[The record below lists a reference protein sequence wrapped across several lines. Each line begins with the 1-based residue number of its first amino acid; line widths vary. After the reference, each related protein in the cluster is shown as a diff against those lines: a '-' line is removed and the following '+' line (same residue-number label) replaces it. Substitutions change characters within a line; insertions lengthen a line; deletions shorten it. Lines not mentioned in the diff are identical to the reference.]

1 MKLLHASDFH
11 LFSSFVS
18 SPLPEE
24 VSKEH
29 RQRLYDAFANII
41 KICKK
46 DKVDV
51 LLISGDLY
59 EGSYA
64 KISDIKRI
72 SDAFATIPETKVF
85 ISPGNHDYY
94 DADSYYNIVSFPS
107 NVHIFTDTFE
117 AVELPEHNAVVYGFG
132 WKQNRYPEM
141 PFSFVPLDKSKINIL
156 CLHCDT
162 LTKSDYLPI
171 DADLIDSL
179 GFDYAALGH
188 IHKAGQV
195 KKKVFYSGSPEPL
208 NFGEDGNHGFFMAN
222 LDKKNIRVNFAS
234 SAKCLFKT
242 IIIKLTGRM
251 DSNEIKETILSEAG
265 DGKDKN
271 VYRIVFTGTVN
282 PQINVDD
289 IISDLKNDFYS
300 LIYIDKS
307 VYDYDIKKLYHQNR
321 GNIIGK
327 YIEKL
332 MKAASEDPV
341 VYSAMLKGLNALLY
355 RYEEGD
361 NI

>member
-1 MKLLHASDFH
+1 MKLVHASDFH
-11 LFSSFVS
+11 LFSGFVS

-24 VSKEH
+24 VSVQH
-29 RQRLYDAFANII
+29 RQRLYESFGNII
-41 KICKK
+41 KLCKK
-46 DKVDV
+46 EKADV

-64 KISDIKRI
+64 KISDIKRVA
-72 SDAFATIPETKVF
+72 DAFATIPETRVF
-85 ISPGNHDYY
+85 ISPGNHDHY
-94 DADSYYNIVSFPS
+94 DEDSYYNIVSFPS
-107 NVHIFTDTFE
+107 NVHIFSDTFE
-117 AVELPEHNAVVYGFG
+117 AVEIEELNAVVYGFG
-132 WKQNRYPEM
+132 WKHNRYPEM

-162 LTKSDYLPI
+162 ISKSDYLAI
-171 DADLIDSL
+171 DPDLIESL

-208 NFGEDGNHGFFMAN
+208 NFGEDGNHGFFLAN
-222 LDKKNIRVNFAS
+222 LDKKNIKVNFIP

-242 IIIKLTGRM
+242 IIIKLTGKM
-251 DSNEIKETILSEAG
+251 DSNEIKEKILSSAEG
-265 DGKDKN
+265 GMDKN
-271 VYRIVFTGTVN
+271 VYRIVFTGTVS
-282 PQINVDD
+282 PQINLDD
-289 IISDLKNDFYS
+289 IITDLKNDFYC

-307 VYDYDIKKLYHQNR
+307 VYDYDIKKLYHQNKN
-321 GNIIGK
+321 NIIGK

-341 VYSAMLKGLNALLY
+341 MYSAMLKGLNALLY
-355 RYEEGD
+355 KYEEGD
-361 NI
+361 SL